1 MELPRLVAA
10 VLDQSAAGQVAVVA
24 AGIRVF
30 LIVQRLSR
38 LLAQVEV
45 RHSIAQ

>member
-1 MELPRLVAA
+1 MELLRLEVA
-10 VLDQSAAGQVAVVA
+10 VLAQSAAGQVAEAA

-45 RHSIAQ
+45 RHSTAQ